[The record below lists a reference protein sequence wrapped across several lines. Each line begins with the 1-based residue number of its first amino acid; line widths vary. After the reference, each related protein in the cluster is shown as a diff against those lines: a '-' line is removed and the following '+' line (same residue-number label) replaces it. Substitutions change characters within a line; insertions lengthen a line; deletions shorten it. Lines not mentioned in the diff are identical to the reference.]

1 MPIMIFMTRFYHSFL
16 SQLRLKAAH
25 NINILLLALMAGIF
39 FLINSCEENPTTIG
53 NELLPGSDF
62 VNVKST
68 DTISVNSYT
77 MYRDSVSSGNPQVS
91 YLGQVWDPYFG
102 TTTAELVT
110 QMRLGSV
117 WDDKYFVIDSVR
129 LYLKLLSVQG
139 DVSKPHYLR
148 LSETSEQ
155 IYVDSAYYSNRNV
168 PLTGYS
174 VPDIL
179 LPTLK
184 ADTVND
190 IVLDLPVQFGD
201 FLTRDTS
208 MLYHDTTSIQSD
220 FRSYFKGLYFQI
232 ISPDDPIFVSLSV
245 KSPGLYDIYANY
257 ITLFMHDESMTSK
270 SFSFIFDAVSQNAAY
285 NRYVHDYSTADPLK
299 KIQHISDG
307 YLDTVTFVQT
317 MNGVYTKLKIPG
329 LEGLRTDTSF
339 KNILINKA
347 RIILPV
353 FYDGDLYKPS
363 TLPTFLYLSYNTT
376 SGTQYFVPDMLV
388 TQFYDGTPDTTANVY
403 KINIVGYLQQY
414 LHDTQN
420 EIKPELDLFMDPLSS
435 NNVILKT
442 NRSHSPIK
450 FEFTYTKF

>member
-1 MPIMIFMTRFYHSFL
+1 
-16 SQLRLKAAH
+16 
-25 NINILLLALMAGIF
+25 
-39 FLINSCEENPTTIG
+39 
-53 NELLPGSDF
+53 
-62 VNVKST
+62 
-68 DTISVNSYT
+68 
-77 MYRDSVSSGNPQVS
+77 
-91 YLGQVWDPYFG
+91 
-102 TTTAELVT
+102 
-110 QMRLGSV
+110 
-117 WDDKYFVIDSVR
+117 
-129 LYLKLLSVQG
+129 
-139 DVSKPHYLR
+139 
-148 LSETSEQ
+148 
-155 IYVDSAYYSNRNV
+155 
-168 PLTGYS
+168 
-174 VPDIL
+174 
-179 LPTLK
+179 
-184 ADTVND
+184 
-190 IVLDLPVQFGD
+190 
-201 FLTRDTS
+201 
-208 MLYHDTTSIQSD
+208 
-220 FRSYFKGLYFQI
+220 
-232 ISPDDPIFVSLSV
+232 
-245 KSPGLYDIYANY
+245 
-257 ITLFMHDESMTSK
+257 
-270 SFSFIFDAVSQNAAY
+270 
-285 NRYVHDYSTADPLK
+285 
-299 KIQHISDG
+299 
-307 YLDTVTFVQT
+307 